1 MSKRDYYEVL
11 GVPRNATTEQ
21 IKKAYRELALKHH
34 PDRNQGNSESEEKFK
49 EASEAYS
56 VLGNEEKRQLFNRY
70 GFNGLKSGTGG
81 FNDFSF
87 FSDSTFSDFED
98 ILGNLF
104 GFESPFSSQRRR
116 RDQRG
121 NDIAVEVEL
130 SLKEAY
136 QGIEKSITVQKEIN
150 CDICQGSK
158 SEPGKSPETCKQCGG
173 SGSIRRSQGF
183 FSISTTCPVCKGN
196 GKIIS
201 HPCQKCRGSG
211 RISFSNEIKITLPP
225 GIDNGNKMRMSG
237 EGEEGING
245 GRPGDLYLIIQVRE
259 DEHLKRQDNDLIHE
273 LNITFAQA
281 ALGDEVKIKT
291 FYGTEKIKIL
301 PETQNNKIIKV
312 KGKGFKNVHGWG
324 KGDFLIIIKIIT
336 PRKMT
341 KREKELFKELR
352 KIEKEKDPPPR
363 KEKEQYV

>member
-1 MSKRDYYEVL
+1 
-11 GVPRNATTEQ
+11 
-21 IKKAYRELALKHH
+21 
-34 PDRNQGNSESEEKFK
+34 
-49 EASEAYS
+49 
-56 VLGNEEKRQLFNRY
+56 
-70 GFNGLKSGTGG
+70 
-81 FNDFSF
+81 
-87 FSDSTFSDFED
+87 
-98 ILGNLF
+98 
-104 GFESPFSSQRRR
+104 
-116 RDQRG
+116 
-121 NDIAVEVEL
+121 
-130 SLKEAY
+130 
-136 QGIEKSITVQKEIN
+136 
-150 CDICQGSK
+150 
-158 SEPGKSPETCKQCGG
+158 
-173 SGSIRRSQGF
+173 
-183 FSISTTCPVCKGN
+183 
-196 GKIIS
+196 
-201 HPCQKCRGSG
+201 
-211 RISFSNEIKITLPP
+211 
-225 GIDNGNKMRMSG
+225 MSG